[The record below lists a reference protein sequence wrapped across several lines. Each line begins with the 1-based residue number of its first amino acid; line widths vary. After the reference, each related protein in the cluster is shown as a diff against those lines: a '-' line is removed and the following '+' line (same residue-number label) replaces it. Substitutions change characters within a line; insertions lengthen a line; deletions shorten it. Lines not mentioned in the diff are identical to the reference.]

1 MDERLKD
8 RLAFLGGLASGLAHE
23 IKNPLST
30 MTITLGLLH
39 EDFEKGDTPR
49 DRRALKKIQLLESEA
64 GRLEKILQDF
74 LQFAGGHHVLP
85 ALVDIGPWLGELLD
99 FFEPSCAEAR
109 VTLRRAL
116 PSGLPQ
122 VLIDRDLLRQ
132 AVLNLLTNAVQAM
145 PDGGDLMV
153 RAWSTGDRVR
163 IEVIDTGVG
172 IPPENLPRIFDPYFT
187 TRAQGT
193 GLGLPT
199 VRRIL
204 LEHGGDVS
212 VASERGK
219 GTCFTL
225 VLPVPPNLA
234 AEELRRLPGTHV
246 GADGADAG
254 LASELAP
261 DADAPQRRTSGEGAN

>member
-39 EDFEKGDTPR
+39 EDFERGDSPR

-74 LQFAGGHHVLP
+74 LQFAGGHQVRPVL
-85 ALVDIGPWLGELLD
+85 LDVRPWLDELLD

-109 VTLRRAL
+109 VTLRRML
-116 PSGLPQ
+116 PAGLPQ
-122 VLIDRDLLRQ
+122 VLADRDLMKQ

-145 PDGGDLMV
+145 PEGGELMV

-163 IEVIDTGVG
+163 IEVIDTGAG
-172 IPPENLPRIFDPYFT
+172 IPPENLTRIFDPYFT
-187 TRAQGT
+187 TRASGT

-219 GTCFTL
+219 GTCFTMS
-225 VLPVPPNLA
+225 LPVPPNLA
-234 AEELRRLPGTHV
+234 AEELRRLPGAR
-246 GADGADAG
+246 GGEG
-254 LASELAP
+254 LASELARDEP
-261 DADAPQRRTSGEGAN
+261 VSEPVEGAN